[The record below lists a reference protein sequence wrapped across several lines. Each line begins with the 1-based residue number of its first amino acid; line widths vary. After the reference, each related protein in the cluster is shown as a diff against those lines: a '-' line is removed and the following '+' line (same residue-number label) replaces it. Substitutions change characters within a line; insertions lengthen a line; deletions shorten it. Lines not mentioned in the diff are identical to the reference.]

1 MTHQSAGAAPAR
13 RRLTDVLFPKLS
25 GTVLAAIFIATL
37 LFGFLILPV
46 AKVIYVAFV
55 DPQTGGLTLQNFG
68 DFFSSSLFRESFY
81 NSFYVSAM
89 SVVLASVFALP
100 LAYITS
106 RFEFSGSMLIQS
118 LGFIPLIM
126 PPFVGAIAMQLLFGR
141 NGTFNL
147 LLGNL
152 GINIP
157 FMEGLNGV
165 ILVQSVHYF
174 PFILINLSASLRNID
189 RSMEESAQNLGAH
202 GLRLFRRVVF
212 PLAAPGYLAGA
223 SLVFIK
229 VFDDLGTPL
238 LLNVNNMLAPQA
250 YLRISSIGISD
261 PMGYVISFI
270 LVAFSV
276 FSLWASFLLMRG
288 KDYATTQ
295 KGGGGL
301 SRRKL
306 STKENIF
313 AYCVVILILL
323 MVLSPHIALALLAFG
338 TIWSYSPLPDGYT
351 LENFSTMFAQSGVYI
366 KNTLVYAGLAA
377 LIDVV
382 LATAIAY
389 IVLRTKI
396 IGRQWL
402 DYMATAALAVPGVV
416 LGIGYLRTFNDFD
429 VPLVGKPLASWW
441 VIIMVALTI
450 RRLPYALRACT
461 AALQQ
466 VSISLEE
473 AAESLG
479 ADRSSTIR
487 KIVVPLMSGGI
498 LAGFVTSFATAA
510 VELSATIMLV
520 STDQDAPLAYGIYLF
535 MQSPSGR
542 GAGAAL
548 GIFAVI
554 IVAAGTLLAQ
564 YIIDRD
570 RKHRTG
576 ER

>member
-13 RRLTDVLFPKLS
+13 RRLTDALFPKLS

-46 AKVIYVAFV
+46 AKVIYVAFL
-55 DPQTGGLTLQNFG
+55 DPQTGALTLQNFG
-68 DFFSSSLFRESFY
+68 DFFRSSLFRESFF

-147 LLGNL
+147 LLGNM

-306 STKENIF
+306 STKENIA
-313 AYCVVILILL
+313 AYSIVVLILL
-323 MVLSPHIALALLAFG
+323 LVLSPHISLALLAFG

-351 LENFSTMFAQSGVYI
+351 LDNFTTMFSQSSVYI

-377 LIDVV
+377 LIDVI

-479 ADRSSTIR
+479 ATRSSTIR
-487 KIVVPLMSGGI
+487 RIVIPLMSGGI